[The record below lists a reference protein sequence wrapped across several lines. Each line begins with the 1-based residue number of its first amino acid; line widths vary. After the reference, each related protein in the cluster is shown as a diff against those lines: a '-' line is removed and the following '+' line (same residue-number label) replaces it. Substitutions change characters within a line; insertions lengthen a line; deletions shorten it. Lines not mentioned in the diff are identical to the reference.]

1 MPGATVQLHAF
12 ANGKQQRAVTP
23 GRIEALFIVQR
34 GINPAQCKIQSLPG
48 LAEGDGV
55 VGVLI
60 FTIGQESFF
69 AILATV
75 STFIFKL
82 VVARM
87 ESQ

>member
-1 MPGATVQLHAF
+1 MPGATGQLHAF

-23 GRIEALFIVQR
+23 GRIKALFIIEC

-55 VGVLI
+55 ISVLV

-69 AILATV
+69 TILATV

-82 VVARM
+82 VIARM